1 MEARRQQA
9 AIEREQRYL
18 EILRKR
24 ISNPVVRRRR
34 YRQRQRR
41 LSQNSNISNSSDLT
55 EAFQNLYCENRN
67 NPGVNPPNMAQAAPV
82 NFDPLDP
89 IFNTLDPAVQAHLN
103 NLLAQQVAANR
114 IVHEHRINTTNTNIS
129 IPVYNHKTMTS
140 DTFLQKCRT
149 YLLAQGHSPAIFH
162 ELLPMILQGEY
173 KLWYDSICNTI
184 HNWDDFM
191 TAFKHRYDND
201 MIQRS
206 RQRLLH
212 TRRQGSQDPTEQFIY
227 EMINLARQIDPLE
240 ELELSLKRARDALLP
255 DIAALVGD
263 CNPWTLDNLL
273 ERCSS
278 AHELLNRQSRLK
290 EKKPADIPPLKG
302 LREEL
307 EKKES
312 SNRNGNG
319 RGNRNDSFRGR
330 GSFRGRNYGHS
341 NNRDSFQQ
349 RFNNQRRE
357 NEADDR
363 VIEGRSYRG
372 NDRNRGGRN
381 GNRTTDMSKIKCN
394 KCQKFGHFAR
404 DCRSAGVVL
413 TMPRGN
419 NKEPPVHYTQNL
431 HPSLGNPNEDSDY
444 AQAPHPSANEFPQ
457 DNYGYSNNPTE
468 FQPQPQSS
476 AHSRNTGNLNYQGR
490 NQGSSG
496 RGYSRT

>member
-1 MEARRQQA
+1 MA
-9 AIEREQRYL
+9 
-18 EILRKR
+18 
-24 ISNPVVRRRR
+24 N
-34 YRQRQRR
+34 
-41 LSQNSNISNSSDLT
+41 
-55 EAFQNLYCENRN
+55 
-67 NPGVNPPNMAQAAPV
+67 AQAAPV

-89 IFNTLDPAVQAHLN
+89 IFSNLDPAVQAHLN
-103 NLLAQQVAANR
+103 NVLAQQVAANR
-114 IVHEHRINTTNTNIS
+114 IVHEHRVSTTNTHIA

-149 YLLAQGHSPAIFH
+149 YLLAQGHAPAIFH

-173 KLWYDSICNTI
+173 KLWYDSICSTI
-184 HNWDDFM
+184 NDWNDFR

-212 TRRQGSQDPTEQFIY
+212 TRRQGSNDPTEQFVY

-240 ELELSLKRARDALLP
+240 ELEVSLKRARDALLP

-307 EKKES
+307 EKKDS
-312 SNRNGNG
+312 NNRNGSH

-330 GSFRGRNYGHS
+330 GSFRGRHYGHF
-341 NNRDSFQQ
+341 NNRESFQQ
-349 RFNNQRRE
+349 RYNNQPRE
-357 NEADDR
+357 NEGDGR
-363 VIEGRSYRG
+363 NNEVRSYRG

-381 GNRTTDMSKIKCN
+381 GNRNTDMSRIKCN

-404 DCRSAGVVL
+404 DCRSAGFVM

-419 NKEPPVHYTQNL
+419 NNEQSLNYVQIL
-431 HPSLGNPNEDSDY
+431 HPPSDDSNEDLHY
-444 AQAPHPSANEFPQ
+444 PQQPSSSRNEFPRNNHGHENNSNEFHPQ
-457 DNYGYSNNPTE
+457 LQASGSSQTAGY
-468 FQPQPQSS
+468 
-476 AHSRNTGNLNYQGR
+476 LNFQGR
-490 NQGSSG
+490 NRGSSG
-496 RGYSRT
+496 RGYSHL